1 MAPGQTGLLPF
12 PVFAATWVLLGVLG
26 FYLFYLGKDA
36 DFKRKWF
43 PRWIA
48 LIGVL
53 FVLFIALT
61 GFPMQMLLFGFPGIL
76 LISWLNIRQTRFCS
90 SCGRMVW
97 SSAPFTQPDFC
108 SKRWRK
114 ARTLEGSRSGTGDAT
129 F

>member
-12 PVFAATWVLLGVLG
+12 PVFAVTWVLLGVLG

-36 DFKRKWF
+36 DFKRKWW
-43 PRWIA
+43 PWWIA

-61 GFPMQMLLFGFPGIL
+61 GFPLQTLLFAIPGIL

-90 SCGRMVW
+90 SCGRMVL
-97 SSAPFTQPDFC
+97 SSTPFLRPDYC
-108 SKRWRK
+108 SKCGAK
-114 ARTLEGSRSGTGDAT
+114 LEC
-129 F
+129 